1 MTLLIS
7 ACWVQVTFGLEYYLT
22 EEYQEVHIYPSVFFS
37 ERVEH
42 LVKGLTTT
50 EGTIFISWRDF
61 IEDYRV
67 ANNLNVG
74 MHEITHAMLISAAFK
89 HNFDEFFTNYY
100 HEFFENIKEDFW
112 TLRRGYSSYLRGY
125 GGSNFVEFL
134 SVSVEAFFENPAELK
149 QHMPEL
155 YYNLSV
161 LLKQNPLN
169 NQGDYKIDKPLVD
182 EIYYADIDHGIP
194 EEVLQQL
201 VSNQSLRRIRH
212 LLSAIAALV
221 VGLLLIRDIPI
232 IGIVAI
238 VFALVRGTLY
248 IISRNEH

>member
-7 ACWVQVTFGLEYYLT
+7 ACWVQVTFGLDYYLT

-89 HNFDEFFTNYY
+89 HNFDEFFTAYY
-100 HEFFENIKEDFW
+100 HDFFENIKEDFW
-112 TLRRGYSSYLRGY
+112 DLRRGYSSYLRGY

-134 SVSVEAFFENPAELK
+134 SVSVEAFFENPVELK

-161 LLKQNPLN
+161 LLRQNPLN
-169 NQGDYKIDKPLVD
+169 HQGDYKIDKPLVD
-182 EIYYADIDHGIP
+182 EIALSVTDHGIP
-194 EEVLQQL
+194 PEVLKQIITNRSVQR
-201 VSNQSLRRIRH
+201 VRH
-212 LLSAIAALV
+212 ILSAIAALV
-221 VGLLLIRDIPI
+221 IGVLIMQDVPL
-232 IGIVAI
+232 IGIAAI
-238 VFALVRGTLY
+238 IFALVRGAMFLKSLKEY
-248 IISRNEH
+248 